1 MRFCLI
7 KYIMSVEEVSDLLH
21 LGGVVMVGVMALVK
35 GPQIHLLS
43 VCLSTKGFSQ
53 SGVIVVCFWII
64 WFCFQM
70 PFFQLETVMFG
81 RHKIC
86 KLNEILLA
94 MCKQHFFYW
103 CGLKG
108 VRVFK
113 VHTAFSTWMSADIL
127 SIQPMYIYIYIYISI
142 SDYKNISA
150 KNIIHK

>member
-43 VCLSTKGFSQ
+43 VFLSTKGFSQ

-94 MCKQHFFYW
+94 MCKQHIFFIDVVW
-103 CGLKG
+103 KVSEFLKC
-108 VRVFK
+108 
-113 VHTAFSTWMSADIL
+113 TLL
-127 SIQPMYIYIYIYISI
+127 SQHGCQQIYCLFNQCIYIYIYIYLN
-142 SDYKNISA
+142 KWL
-150 KNIIHK
+150 